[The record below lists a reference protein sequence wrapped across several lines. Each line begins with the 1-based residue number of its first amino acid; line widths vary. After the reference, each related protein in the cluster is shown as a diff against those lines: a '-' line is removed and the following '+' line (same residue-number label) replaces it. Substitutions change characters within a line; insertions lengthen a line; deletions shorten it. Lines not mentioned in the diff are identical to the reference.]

1 MSSSEIADRELY
13 FRRAVGCPAK
23 ISFTVSDLW
32 RGRSSS
38 TETSFVDDLR
48 AKIDSS
54 LYQKEVSFF
63 NAGFFITYVD
73 KYCSYWTFVF
83 HTWNFMSEQRRVL
96 SYSLIKSSTW
106 TSPLCYITWY
116 PISCVRTIYLTHI
129 PM

>member
-13 FRRAVGCPAK
+13 FRTAVGCPAK

-48 AKIDSS
+48 ATIDSG

-83 HTWNFMSEQRRVL
+83 SYLKLYVRTTPG